1 MNEGGVDGEVWDGDG
16 VEIMIHLGAP
26 ATALSPSDYHVLANA
41 SGDVTDERGAS
52 WGWDRSWN
60 LAPRRV
66 AVVRKPSGGYTAEM
80 AISWADL
87 GIAAPPAGTLIGLDL
102 AHNDVDVA
110 GTMPKQVDWA
120 GLTAFAQPAKWR
132 TGRLEAVPA
141 CSAP

>member
-1 MNEGGVDGEVWDGDG
+1 MGPLLEPG
-16 VEIMIHLGAP
+16 
-26 ATALSPSDYHVLANA
+26 TA
-41 SGDVTDERGAS
+41 SGRGGSQAI
-52 WGWDRSWN
+52 GR
-60 LAPRRV
+60 LH
-66 AVVRKPSGGYTAEM
+66 GGNGHLLG
-80 AISWADL
+80 DL